1 VSNQRWTD
9 EDIDDFSQLA
19 HGYGMMMPLGDVKI
33 MRDEYEAAL
42 AAANERIAALE
53 ASQDWEPVPVG
64 EIIRLPAEEPD
75 TNFHMVRGRVYHTFE
90 TPDGQRVVIALP
102 DNVRLMRRRP
112 QPEVQEDAPASH
124 ASPDCHRQ

>member
-42 AAANERIAALE
+42 AAANARIAALE
-53 ASQDWEPVPVG
+53 ASREWEPVPVG
-64 EIIRLPAEEPD
+64 EIIRLPDNEQPD
-75 TNFHMVRGRVYHTFE
+75 YDHMV
-90 TPDGQRVVIALP
+90 PSGQGVIYYTIGEYIIALP
-102 DNVRLMRRRP
+102 DNYRLFRRRP
-112 QPEVQEDAPASH
+112 QPQEAEA
-124 ASPDCHRQ
+124 